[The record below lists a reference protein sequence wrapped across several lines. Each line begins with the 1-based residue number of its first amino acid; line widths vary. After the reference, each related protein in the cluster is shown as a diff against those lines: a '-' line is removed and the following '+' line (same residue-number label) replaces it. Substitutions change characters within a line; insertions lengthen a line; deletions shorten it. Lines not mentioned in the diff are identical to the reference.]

1 MLNRVYR
8 VFYSAFLRSLDSEAA
23 LKTWLGCNLVAI
35 SFDGRII
42 LLMLMSLGTIIPDNQ
57 RKRKFLMS
65 IDHIIIAFLKIKSLI
80 QSKSLEEIFMKS
92 HSFLKTF

>member
-1 MLNRVYR
+1 M
-8 VFYSAFLRSLDSEAA
+8 A

-35 SFDGRII
+35 SFDGSII

-65 IDHIIIAFLKIKSLI
+65 IDHIIAFLKVKCSRNLHEKSPLI
-80 QSKSLEEIFMKS
+80 L
-92 HSFLKTF
+92 LKKNV